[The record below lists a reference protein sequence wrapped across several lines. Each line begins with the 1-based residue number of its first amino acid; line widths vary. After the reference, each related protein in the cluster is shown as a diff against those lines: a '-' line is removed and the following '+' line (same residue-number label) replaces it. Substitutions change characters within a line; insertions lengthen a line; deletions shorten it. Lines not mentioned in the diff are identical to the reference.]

1 MEFIGAPPT
10 VDLTYSDVFLV
21 PRRSAVGS
29 RLAVDLTPNDGTP
42 ATLPLVASNMNSV
55 TGPRL
60 AAVLARRGGIGVLPQ
75 DMPLEELV
83 EAVRWVKRQPVAYDT
98 PIVLPP
104 SATAAEALRYV
115 PVADG
120 TRVVVAE
127 GADAAG
133 AVPGR
138 EALPGAAHGEGA
150 RSGSRIAAESVLGT
164 LSASRLASVP
174 QDARLGDLVRG
185 GRAHGTRTEERPVLL
200 EAGALGSGREV
211 FDAVERALEES
222 GSGHRDGA
230 MGSGT
235 VCIVDRGELVGTL
248 SARSALRGSI
258 YRPALGADGRLA
270 VAVAVGINGDVAE
283 KALALKRAGVDVL
296 VVDTAH
302 GHQEGMLRAL
312 SVVADL
318 GLPTVAG
325 NIVTADGVSDLVS
338 AGASILKVGVG
349 PGAMCTTRMMTAV
362 GRPQFS
368 AVLETAQ
375 AARELGA
382 HVWAD
387 GGVRYPRDVALAL
400 AAGASSVMIGSWF
413 AGTAESPGE
422 LLTDSDGRQYKE
434 SWGMASTKAVQARF
448 GALDPYERARKEL
461 FAEGISSSKIYLDP
475 LRPGVEDLLDMITSG
490 VRSSFTYAGAATLPD
505 FHLRARVGLQSAAG
519 YEEGK
524 ALPVSW

>member
-1 MEFIGAPPT
+1 MEFIGAHPT

-21 PRRSAVGS
+21 PRRSSVGS
-29 RLAVDLTPNDGTP
+29 RLAVDLAPGDGTP
-42 ATLPLVASNMNSV
+42 STLPLVASNMNSV

-75 DMPLEELV
+75 DLSLDALV
-83 EAVRWVKRQPVAYDT
+83 ESVQWVKRQPVAYDT
-98 PIVLPP
+98 PVVLPP
-104 SATAAEALRYV
+104 TATAADALRHI
-115 PVADG
+115 PVAEG
-120 TRVVVAE
+120 MGVVVAE
-127 GADAAG
+127 GAEVVAA
-133 AVPGR
+133 VSGR
-138 EALPGAAHGEGA
+138 AEAPAASA
-150 RSGSRIAAESVLGT
+150 VLGT
-164 LSASRLASVP
+164 LAASRLAGVP
-174 QDARLGDLVRG
+174 QDARLGDLIRG
-185 GRAHGTRTEERPVLL
+185 DRAVLL
-200 EAGALGSGREV
+200 QADALGSGRDA
-211 FDAVERALEES
+211 FDAVERALA
-222 GSGHRDGA
+222 DAGA
-230 MGSGT
+230 SARGTGT
-235 VCIVDRGELVGTL
+235 VCIVDGGKLVGTL

-258 YRPALGADGRLA
+258 YRPALDADGRLA
-270 VAVAVGINGDVAE
+270 VAVAVGINGDVAS
-283 KALALKRAGVDVL
+283 KAKTLAAAGADVL

-302 GHQEGMLRAL
+302 GHQDGMIRAL
-312 SVVADL
+312 SVVAEL

-325 NIVTADGVSDLVS
+325 NIVTADGVSDLVT

-422 LLTDSDGRQYKE
+422 LLADTDGRQYKE

-448 GALDPYERARKEL
+448 GDLDPYELARKEL

-490 VRSSFTYAGAATLPD
+490 VRSSFTYAGAATLSD
-505 FHLRARVGLQSAAG
+505 FHLRAHVGLQSAAG